1 MGRRAKAE
9 IEFDRD
15 LRDLP
20 APLRRREFMMRIEAV
35 IFASGEPVKRE
46 VLASIIG
53 DDCNLDEL
61 LSLIGREIANRPFE
75 IARVAGGFQYRTRL
89 GYGAVIRA
97 ASAGL
102 SKQVKLSPMEQLA
115 LTAIAYFQP
124 VTRIEI
130 GDIMG
135 KPISRDIIA
144 ALRSAGLV
152 STGPR
157 SPKPGAPFTYVT
169 TDAFL
174 VHLGLNSLRDLPD
187 IDRLEEAGLLGKA
200 PLPGELRMALGLAD
214 DTDEEGR
221 EEEEE
226 DETDEADAIAVA
238 E

>member
-1 MGRRAKAE
+1 LTVGRRAKAE

-15 LRDLP
+15 LCDLP
-20 APLRRREFMMRIEAV
+20 EPMRRREFMMRIEAV

-61 LSLIGREIANRPFE
+61 LSLIGQELAGRPYE

-102 SKQVKLSPMEQLA
+102 SPHVTLSPMEQLA

-130 GDIMG
+130 GDIIG
-135 KPISRDIIA
+135 KPINRDVIA
-144 ALRSAGLV
+144 ALRAAGLV
-152 STGPR
+152 GTGPR
-157 SPKPGAPFTYVT
+157 SPRPGAPFTYVT

-174 VHLGLNSLRDLPD
+174 AHCGLDSLRDLPD

-200 PLPGELRMALGLAD
+200 PLPGELRAALGLTD
-214 DTDEEGR
+214 DVDDDETVDDR
-221 EEEEE
+221 EEEKEML
-226 DETDEADAIAVA
+226 AVG

>member
-20 APLRRREFMMRIEAV
+20 EPLRCREFMMRIQAV
-35 IFASGEPVKRE
+35 IFASAQPVKRE
-46 VLASIIG
+46 VLASVIG

-61 LSLIGREIANRPFE
+61 LSLIGQELGGRPYE

-102 SKQVKLSPMEQLA
+102 SPQVKLSPMERLA

-124 VTRIEI
+124 VTRIEV

-135 KPISRDIIA
+135 KPISRDVIA
-144 ALRSAGLV
+144 ALRAARLV
-152 STGPR
+152 GTGPR
-157 SPKPGAPFTYVT
+157 SPRPGAPFTYVT

-174 VHLGLNSLRDLPD
+174 VRAGLDSLRDLPD
-187 IDRLEEAGLLGKA
+187 IDRLEDAGLLGKA
-200 PLPGELRMALGLAD
+200 LLPGELRAALGLTDEAD
-214 DTDEEGR
+214 DDDETADDR
-221 EEEEE
+221 EEEE
-226 DETDEADAIAVA
+226 DALAA
-238 E
+238 GE